1 MIELEPIS
9 KAEAARYMG
18 VRAETPDPAT
28 AALLD
33 KYEPLVRDT
42 LRPAYVYRETA
53 VAFLPEGVKLEGMAE
68 MLTGED
74 IRRHLEGCPRCVVLA
89 ATVSTA
95 ADRLIRQTAVTDTA
109 GAFAVDCLCS
119 AAVEQV
125 CRKAEEEI
133 FADIQEKFRTWRF
146 SPGYGDLPLELQG
159 AFLSF
164 VNAQRRI
171 GLTVSESCM
180 LNPTK
185 SVTALIGICGAEPAH
200 RESGCAVCSLRDRCG
215 HDICSRSS
223 KDRVR

>member
-9 KAEAARYMG
+9 KAETAGYMG
-18 VRAETPDPAT
+18 VRAVTADPAT

-33 KYEPLVRDT
+33 KYEPLVRGA

-53 VAFLPEGVKLEGMAE
+53 VRFLPEGVQLEGMAE
-68 MLTGED
+68 LLTGED
-74 IRRHLEGCPRCVVLA
+74 IRRHLEGCSRCVVLA

-133 FADIQEKFRTWRF
+133 FADVQGKFRTWRF

-159 AFLSF
+159 VFLGF

-185 SVTALIGICGAEPAH
+185 SVTAVIGICEAEPEH
-200 RESGCAVCSLRDRCG
+200 RESGCDVCALRDRCG
-215 HDICSRSS
+215 HDICSTSS
-223 KDRVR
+223 ART

>member
-18 VRAETPDPAT
+18 VWTEKPDPAT

-33 KYEPLVRDT
+33 RYEPVVRRT

-53 VAFLPEGVKLEGMAE
+53 VRFLAEGVQLEGMAE
-68 MLTGED
+68 LLTGED
-74 IRRHLEGCPRCVVLA
+74 VRRHLEGCSRCVVLA
-89 ATVSTA
+89 ATVSTV
-95 ADRLIRQTAVTDTA
+95 ADRLIRQTGVTDTA

-119 AAVEQV
+119 AAIEQV

-133 FADIQEKFRTWRF
+133 FAGMQEKFRTWRF
-146 SPGYGDLPLELQG
+146 SPGYGDLPLNLQST
-159 AFLSF
+159 FLSF

-185 SVTALIGICGAEPAH
+185 SVTALIGICEAEPAH
-200 RESGCAVCSLRDRCG
+200 RESGCEICALRDRCG
-215 HDICSRSS
+215 HNICKTGVER
-223 KDRVR
+223 

>member
-9 KAEAARYMG
+9 KAEAGRYMG
-18 VRAETPDPAT
+18 VRELAADSAA
-28 AALLD
+28 AALLE
-33 KYEPLVRDT
+33 KYEPVVRST

-53 VAFLPEGVKLEGMAE
+53 VDFLPGGVQLEGMAE
-68 MLTGED
+68 LLTGED
-74 IRRHLEGCPRCVVLA
+74 ILRHLEGCSRCVVLA

-119 AAVEQV
+119 AAIEQV

-133 FADIQEKFRTWRF
+133 FANIQGNFRTWRF

-159 AFLSF
+159 AFLRF

-185 SVTALIGICGAEPAH
+185 SVTAVIGICEAEPEH
-200 RESGCAVCSLRDRCG
+200 RARGCDVCALRDRCG
-215 HDICSRSS
+215 HNICNGNTAQT
-223 KDRVR
+223 

>member
-1 MIELEPIS
+1 
-9 KAEAARYMG
+9 MG
-18 VRAETPDPAT
+18 VRADADDPAA

-33 KYEPLVRDT
+33 KYEPLVRDI
-42 LRPAYVYRETA
+42 LRPAYVYRVTDIR
-53 VAFLPEGVKLEGMAE
+53 FLPDGVQLEGMAE
-68 MLTGED
+68 LLTGND
-74 IRRHLEGCPRCVVLA
+74 ICRHLEGCSRCVVLA

-95 ADRLIRQTAVTDTA
+95 ADRFIRQTAVTDTA

-133 FADIQEKFRTWRF
+133 FADTNEKFRTWRF
-146 SPGYGDLPLELQG
+146 SPGYGDLPLELQS

-185 SVTALIGICGAEPAH
+185 SVTAVIGICGAEPEN
-200 RESGCAVCSLRDRCG
+200 RRSGCTVCALRDRCG
-215 HDICSRSS
+215 HDICNHSDQTR
-223 KDRVR
+223 KKPNTDRLRGQP